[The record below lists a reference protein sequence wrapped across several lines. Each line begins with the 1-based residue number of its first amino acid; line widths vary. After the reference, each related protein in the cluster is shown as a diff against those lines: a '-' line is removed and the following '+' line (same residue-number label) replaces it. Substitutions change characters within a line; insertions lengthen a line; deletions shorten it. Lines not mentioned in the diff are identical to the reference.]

1 VVASGRKHA
10 SGAASASARGQVS
23 ATGGRVGAV
32 PDLIEPLAVSVA
44 EHGTR
49 LIVLD
54 SHIRVVVAEASAR
67 VTAA

>member
-23 ATGGRVGAV
+23 ATGGRVGTV
-32 PDLIEPLAVSVA
+32 PDLIEPLSLVVTTA
-44 EHGTR
+44 GTR

-67 VTAA
+67 VTGA